1 MNSTIRSMIP
11 PRHGQRNVGLPH
23 HEWRIHESSSR
34 PWVVENFSAAGN
46 PPTGCLDTLPGH
58 TETRTAYLGHIW
70 DGAIAIPIRYRV
82 IPIGIL
88 KFLSGIGR
96 IVGAITVIALVGC
109 GDSPSG
115 PLLCDELDAFE
126 SSASLFVS
134 GAFLDAGESLGGF
147 GIDPAAAPGAVRV
160 EGFLNP
166 GLVRIEGSCDLR
178 DRDLL
183 DDTLQ
188 VMGLK
193 LRPNVS
199 LPTQLGYASEFVSSS
214 SRFDTLAFTVE
225 GIPSVEGLQPAFTP
239 VSWHGIAK
247 LDPDSLTLA
256 PGQDLVLHLGIPDAI
271 AGDSAAELERWTL
284 EVRRDTSSI
293 MLVADGLPP
302 DTLLFPAELFPRTSG
317 NDLIARLTYERFA
330 ASFERLGPPPF
341 YLVTIVFQVQLRWTV
356 RIEDPT

>member
-1 MNSTIRSMIP
+1 MGRQ
-11 PRHGQRNVGLPH
+11 RGQNAVADLLDRLKAALADRYAIQEELGAGGMATVYLAEDPKH
-23 HEWRIHESSSR
+23 HRKVAAKVLR
-34 PWVVENFSAAGN
+34 PELA
-46 PPTGCLDTLPGH
+46 
-58 TETRTAYLGHIW
+58 
-70 DGAIAIPIRYRV
+70 
-82 IPIGIL
+82 
-88 KFLSGIGR
+88 GIGR
-96 IVGAITVIALVGC
+96 IVGAIAVIALVGC

-115 PLLCDELDAFE
+115 PLLCDELDAFD
-126 SSASLFVS
+126 SSALLFVS
-134 GAFLDAGESLGGF
+134 GGFLDAGESFGGS

-160 EGFLNP
+160 AGFLIP

-193 LRPNVS
+193 LTPDVS
-199 LPTQLGYASEFVSSS
+199 VPMAHRYASEFVSSS
-214 SRFDTLAFTVE
+214 SGFDTLAFTVE
-225 GIPSVEGLQPAFTP
+225 GIPSVEGLQPAFAP
-239 VSWHGIAK
+239 VSWHGITK

-271 AGDSAAELERWTL
+271 AGDSATEFERWTL
-284 EVRRDTSSI
+284 EVRGDTSSI

-317 NDLIARLTYERFA
+317 NDLIARLTYERFGGFP
-330 ASFERLGPPPF
+330 FEQLGPPPF
-341 YLVTIVFQVQLRWTV
+341 YLVTISLQVQLRWTV